1 MEKRNEDKIERLTVE
16 NKKLR
21 DKLRRVRD
29 WISFAANSK
38 NGIVHEID
46 WFMKSE
52 LKEVGHDQK

>member
-29 WISFAANSK
+29 WISFAANSE

-46 WFMKSE
+46 WFMSK